1 MWENPETKP
10 GLAVLQGQDHSL
22 VTFLSALP
30 DSFWHMSSRHE
41 SSVSKKES
49 LKRTL
54 TVCIPKN
61 VLILVNLNELLV
73 FSIPNIREVFRARR
87 AQPVEQSNLN
97 QYYYQSYFYISYY
110 IFFQIVRKLAD
121 FYYYKSIPC
130 YCLGRCNRI
139 ANSFLSYQFLQ
150 TSIYSSRVL
159 KIQSKLYQSLL
170 QVEWNFIFLECLT
183 GLLRIRLWCPCP
195 ASSLCLHTFKQ
206 KLSSVPG
213 ILQSSGSILLPFS
226 LL

>member
-1 MWENPETKP
+1 
-10 GLAVLQGQDHSL
+10 
-22 VTFLSALP
+22 
-30 DSFWHMSSRHE
+30 MSSRHE
-41 SSVSKKES
+41 SSVSEKES

-54 TVCIPKN
+54 TVCILKN

-110 IFFQIVRKLAD
+110 IFFQIVRKWAD
-121 FYYYKSIPC
+121 FYYYESIPC
-130 YCLGRCNRI
+130 YCLGHCNRI

-159 KIQSKLYQSLL
+159 KIQSKSHQSLL

-195 ASSLCLHTFKQ
+195 ASSLATCLLAHF
-206 KLSSVPG
+206 
-213 ILQSSGSILLPFS
+213 
-226 LL
+226 